1 MSEGEGRAAEL
12 QCAMGCLE
20 AVAEAVWRLRLQ
32 VCESLAE
39 WGCHPN
45 TMQWLAGLS
54 EPGGQGGIFPSNPR
68 FWPELKQNLLVKNN
82 FLLVLPHQIFSS
94 SADS

>member
-45 TMQWLAGLS
+45 TMQWLAGPS
-54 EPGGQGGIFPSNPR
+54 EPGAGAGGDVPIKP
-68 FWPELKQNLLVKNN
+68 
-82 FLLVLPHQIFSS
+82 QIL
-94 SADS
+94 ARKEAKPAL

>member
-39 WGCHPN
+39 WGCHPTQCN
-45 TMQWLAGLS
+45 GLQGCRS
-54 EPGGQGGIFPSNPR
+54 KGGTFPSKPPD
-68 FWPELKQNLLVKNN
+68 FGKNRSKTCS
-82 FLLVLPHQIFSS
+82 IK
-94 SADS
+94 